1 MHLSMAI
8 STGHLLPFVP
18 PILRGNRSL
27 QSSSIGGL
35 KPSGHTRKGTK
46 PVEAVSQKLMY
57 ERPPLKGGRTSDR
70 VFGAMVDDEIALLPV
85 VARGRY
91 G

>member
-1 MHLSMAI
+1 
-8 STGHLLPFVP
+8 
-18 PILRGNRSL
+18 
-27 QSSSIGGL
+27 
-35 KPSGHTRKGTK
+35 
-46 PVEAVSQKLMY
+46 VEAVSQKLMY
-57 ERPPLKGGRTSDR
+57 ERPPLKGAHTSDR